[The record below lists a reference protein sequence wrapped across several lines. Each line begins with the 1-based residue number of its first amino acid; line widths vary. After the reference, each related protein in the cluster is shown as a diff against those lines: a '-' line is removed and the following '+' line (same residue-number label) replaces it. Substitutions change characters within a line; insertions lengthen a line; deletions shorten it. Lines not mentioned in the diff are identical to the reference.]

1 MFKNVMLTRRSFL
14 FFGGT
19 AITATRSAWPQLSK
33 AGTTTMSTSIESRC
47 ASYLDAW
54 SRKDIEGVAALVHPD
69 VRFKAPMQEF
79 EGRDAY
85 ITATA
90 RVFPLLKRLDVRAQF
105 ISGARAVLI
114 YDFVCLP
121 PIDVSRT
128 AEMIRFEDGLIRE
141 TELFFDARPFEAMQ
155 KALANR
161 TAPQ

>member
-1 MFKNVMLTRRSFL
+1 MLTRRSLL
-14 FFGGT
+14 FMGGA
-19 AITATRSAWPQLSK
+19 AITATASAWPQLSK
-33 AGTTTMSTSIESRC
+33 AGTTTMSTTIESCC

-54 SRKDIEGVAALVHPD
+54 SRKDLEGVAALIHPNVH
-69 VRFKAPMQEF
+69 FKAPMQEF

-85 ITATA
+85 IAATA

-105 ISGARAVLI
+105 VSGTRAVLI

-128 AEMIRFEDGLIRE
+128 AEMIRFEDGRIRE

-155 KALANR
+155 KAMVNK
-161 TAPQ
+161 TSPQ